1 MKVTLHNLNK
11 LEHRNLEAKVSE
23 FVRRLAEV
31 GTETAQMYFSAAQ
44 YDGTNDVTVHS
55 EATPSGYRIV
65 AEGEAVAFIEFGSG
79 VLQPPYPS
87 DAVVMHPRGSYGQ
100 GKGANPN
107 GWVYVGEPGTGGVQM
122 YDRRGNPK
130 EGVYRTKGNPPAA
143 AMYYAVRAMRDAAP
157 SIAKEVFYE

>member
-1 MKVTLHNLNK
+1 MSASLHNLNK
-11 LEHRNLEAKVSE
+11 LEHGGLQAKANE
-23 FVRRLAEV
+23 LARRLAEV
-31 GTETAQMYFSAAQ
+31 GAETAQTLFYSAQ
-44 YDGTNDVTVHS
+44 YDGTNDVTVRS
-55 EATPSGYRIV
+55 EAAPGGYRVV

-87 DAVVMHPRGSYGQ
+87 DAAITHPRGSYGQ

-107 GWVYVGEPGTGGVQM
+107 GWVYVGDPGTDGIQM
-122 YDRRGNPK
+122 YGRKGVPK

-143 AMYYAVRAMRDAAP
+143 AMYYAVKAMRDAAP